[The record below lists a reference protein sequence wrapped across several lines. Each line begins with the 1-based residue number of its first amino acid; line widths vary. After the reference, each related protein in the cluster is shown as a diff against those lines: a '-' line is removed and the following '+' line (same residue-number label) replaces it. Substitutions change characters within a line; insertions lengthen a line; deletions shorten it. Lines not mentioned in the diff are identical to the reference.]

1 MQIRALLS
9 EDLLSRTLKL
19 WTDKGMIK
27 PPLPPRLAVASLK
40 LCPLCDSLN
49 ARRNAACFVCGWQ
62 GTFIH
67 DSHRV
72 HLSLVLLLEQ
82 CPELSEGVRLSPPQ
96 RSLLARVWSFFTQR
110 FTRRKP
116 LDLWA

>member
-1 MQIRALLS
+1 M
-9 EDLLSRTLKL
+9 KL
-19 WTDKGMIK
+19 WTEKGMTK
-27 PPLPPRLAVASLK
+27 PPLPPKLAVASLK

-49 ARRNAACFVCGWQ
+49 ARRNQTCFVCGWQ
-62 GTFIH
+62 GEFIH

-82 CPELSEGVRLSPPQ
+82 CPELSEGVRLAAPKLP
-96 RSLLARVWSFFTQR
+96 LLSRIIAYVKQR
-110 FTRRKP
+110 FQKRQP